1 MNGVEEPDQ
10 GIYEAMSKTQKDNL
24 LVDKKNN
31 ATTLCPI
38 QEAMYESILPK
49 ICNSQRGLG
58 YFEHEFWCKGEQ
70 LFMMALTLKQRLKY
84 IKYYVLKI

>member
-1 MNGVEEPDQ
+1 MRFGQSWWKIGCVDNVWTIALNGVEEPDQ

-70 LFMMALTLKQRLKY
+70 LF
-84 IKYYVLKI
+84 

>member
-58 YFEHEFWCKGEQ
+58 YFEHEFCCKGEQ
-70 LFMMALTLKQRLKY
+70 LF
-84 IKYYVLKI
+84 